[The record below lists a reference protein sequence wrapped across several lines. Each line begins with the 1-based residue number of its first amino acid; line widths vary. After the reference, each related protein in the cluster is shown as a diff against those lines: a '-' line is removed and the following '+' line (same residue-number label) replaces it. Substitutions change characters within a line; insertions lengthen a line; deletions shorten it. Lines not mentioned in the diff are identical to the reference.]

1 MQHHSPPMEA
11 VIEAVN
17 ISKSFGPVPVLF
29 SVSMDIRAGEVHAL
43 IGENGAGK
51 STLMKILSGFHDP
64 TTGHIKLDGTTTE
77 LPPNGAAE
85 KLGIVLIHQEL
96 NLAEQ
101 MTVEENVFLGREVKS
116 RGLLDKAAM
125 RATVQGYLDEIGL
138 DISPVNRISDLTIA
152 QKQMVEIVKAVS
164 RNARILIMDEP
175 TAVLTEEE
183 TEVFFRQVTKLKESG
198 VGIVFV
204 SHKLNEVKAISDRI
218 TILRDGQWI
227 DTRHA
232 QDLTPDLMAQMM
244 VGRELSDLY
253 PPMQEADVDA
263 ELVLE
268 VDNLVATGVSGVSF
282 GLRKGEILGFSGLIG
297 SGRTAVFE
305 AVCGLAPIE
314 SGTIRLFG
322 RDVGTMTV
330 AGARDA
336 GLAYL
341 TKDRKEKGL
350 LLDKK
355 MQPNLTLFALPKFVK
370 NFAIDRKREEEA
382 LERAIRRFDVRAKD
396 NDITVGKLSGGNQQ
410 KLLLAKIMECDPKIV
425 VIDEPTR
432 GIDVGTKQQIY
443 HFIAALAA
451 EGVSVVVISSEMP
464 EIIGICHRVVVM
476 REGGITGVLTGDH
489 INENEIM
496 RYAAGL
502 KREELH

>member
-1 MQHHSPPMEA
+1 MSVDTTAPAA

-29 SVSMDIRAGEVHAL
+29 SVSMDVRPGEVHAL

-64 TTGHIKLDGTTTE
+64 TSGQIRLDGKQTD
-77 LPPNGAAE
+77 LPPNGGAE
-85 KLGIVLIHQEL
+85 KLGVVLIHQEL

-101 MTVEENVFLGREVKS
+101 MTVEENVFLGREIKS
-116 RGLLDKAAM
+116 NGFLDKAAM
-125 RATVQGYLDEIGL
+125 QATVRKYLDEIGL
-138 DISPVNRISDLTIA
+138 DISPTDRISDLTIA

-183 TEVFFRQVTKLKESG
+183 TEVFFRQVEKLKQSG

-204 SHKLNEVKAISDRI
+204 SHKLNEVKAIADRV

-227 DTRHA
+227 DTRA
-232 QDLTPDLMAQMM
+232 SGDLTPDMMAQMM

-253 PPMQEADVDA
+253 PPMHEADVDA

-268 VDNLVATGVSGVSF
+268 VQNLRAPSVDNVSF
-282 GLRKGEILGFSGLIG
+282 SLRKGEILGFSGLIG

-305 AVCGLAPIE
+305 AICGLAPIE
-314 SGTIRLFG
+314 AGTIRLFG
-322 RDVGTMTV
+322 RDTGPMTV
-330 AGARDA
+330 AQARDL

-355 MQPNLTLFALPKFVK
+355 MRPNLTLFALPKFVR
-370 NFAIDRKREEEA
+370 NFRLDSKAEEDA
-382 LERAIRRFDVRAKD
+382 LNRAIRRFDVRARDKE
-396 NDITVGKLSGGNQQ
+396 ITVGKLSGGNQQ

-425 VIDEPTR
+425 IIDEPTR

-476 REGGITGVLTGDH
+476 REGHITGVLTGDH

-496 RYAAGL
+496 R
-502 KREELH
+502 

>member
-1 MQHHSPPMEA
+1 MSVDTTAPAA

-29 SVSMDIRAGEVHAL
+29 SVSMDVRPGEVHAL

-64 TTGHIKLDGTTTE
+64 TSGQIRLDGKQTD
-77 LPPNGAAE
+77 LPPNGGAE
-85 KLGIVLIHQEL
+85 KLGVVLIHQEL

-101 MTVEENVFLGREVKS
+101 MTVEENVFLGRELKS
-116 RGLLDKAAM
+116 NGFLDKAAM
-125 RATVQGYLDEIGL
+125 QATVRKYLDEIGL
-138 DISPVNRISDLTIA
+138 HISPTDRISDLTIA

-183 TEVFFRQVTKLKESG
+183 TQVFFRQVEKLKESG

-204 SHKLNEVKAISDRI
+204 SHKLNEVKEIADRV

-227 DTRHA
+227 DTRA
-232 QDLTPDLMAQMM
+232 SSDLTPDMMAQMM

-253 PPMQEADVDA
+253 PPMDEADVDA

-268 VDNLVATGVSGVSF
+268 VQNLCAPSVNNVSF
-282 GLRKGEILGFSGLIG
+282 SLRKGEILGFSGLIG

-305 AVCGLAPIE
+305 AICGLAPIE
-314 SGTIRLFG
+314 AGTIRLFG
-322 RDVGTMTV
+322 RDTGPMTV
-330 AGARDA
+330 AEARDL

-355 MQPNLTLFALPKFVK
+355 MRPNLTLFALPKFVR
-370 NFAIDRKREEEA
+370 NFGLDSKAEEDA
-382 LERAIRRFDVRAKD
+382 LNRAIRRFDVRARDKE
-396 NDITVGKLSGGNQQ
+396 ITVGKLSGGNQQ

-425 VIDEPTR
+425 IIDEPTR

-476 REGGITGVLTGDH
+476 REGHITGVLTGDH